1 MGSIADLVPLMS
13 PEERK
18 DVRELDSRV
27 AADREVDLYWRQAD
41 NSLLVEVLPSNAE
54 ELPFGLKV
62 LKPEAV
68 QEVYMHPYSFVGDVA
83 LRAVWQESNEQ
94 AA

>member
-1 MGSIADLVPLMS
+1 
-13 PEERK
+13 
-18 DVRELDSRV
+18 
-27 AADREVDLYWRQAD
+27 
-41 NSLLVEVLPSNAE
+41 VLPSNAE

-62 LKPEAV
+62 LKPESV